1 MALLANTPPAS
12 GASRQTRDA
21 VVTCKPSPAVQSFL
35 EALQSIGNDLDQ
47 LTRDSVFWSWT
58 TREAL
63 AANVLTHIPVKRVE
77 DIWVPARAHR
87 IPIRLYNP
95 ATSNTLPAL
104 VFIHGGGWA
113 LGSIATYSLCRYL
126 ANGIPAAVI
135 SVDYRLAPENP
146 FPAAVHDVYMVLQ
159 WVGSHATEVAGDT
172 KRLVIAGDSAGG
184 NLATVAALITKQ
196 RGGVPI
202 AYQVLFYPS
211 TDISR
216 TGYPSY
222 KEFGTGHQLTR
233 RAVESFR
240 KFYLPRR
247 QDWTNPYASPLRAPD
262 LQGLPRTLIVA
273 AGCDPLRDEGK
284 EYADRL
290 RAAGVDVTYVLE
302 PDMIHGFLGFFNY
315 VPSLSLEVQRRL
327 DGYLSLMRQA
337 LR

>member
-1 MALLANTPPAS
+1 LS
-12 GASRQTRDA
+12 D
-21 VVTCKPSPAVQSFL
+21 
-35 EALQSIGNDLDQ
+35 
-47 LTRDSVFWSWT
+47 
-58 TREAL
+58 
-63 AANVLTHIPVKRVE
+63 
-77 DIWVPARAHR
+77 
-87 IPIRLYNP
+87 
-95 ATSNTLPAL
+95 TLPAL
-104 VFIHGGGWA
+104 VFIHGGGWS
-113 LGSIATYSLCRYL
+113 LGSIASYDSLCRYL
-126 ANGIPAAVI
+126 ANGIPASVI

-146 FPAAVHDVYMVLQ
+146 FPAAVQDVYLILQ
-159 WVGSHATEVAGDT
+159 WVGSHAAEIAGDT

-184 NLATVAALITKQ
+184 NLATVAALIARQ

-216 TGYPSY
+216 TSYPSY
-222 KEFGTGHQLTR
+222 KEFGTGHLLTR
-233 RAVESFR
+233 RAVEAFR

-262 LQGLPRTLIVA
+262 LRGLPRTLIVT
-273 AGCDPLRDEGK
+273 AGCDPLRDEGR

-315 VPSLSLEVQRRL
+315 DPALSPEVQRRL
-327 DGYLSLMRQA
+327 DTYISLVRQA